1 MGRESDFTQQPNNL
15 QSAETLQSAFVYNQW
30 VNFSRKQSFIV
41 IITIFY
47 TYFFLVLKNK
57 RNIRNSN
64 KLSSHCKGLT
74 QILRK
79 AGWKEWRSLWWWKI
93 PIAAICIFFS
103 LTKEPIL
110 YVFFGCR
117 FMFQYVQR
125 ISLFKR
131 SIYCNFF
138 LAFAAQMGRKNT

>member
-15 QSAETLQSAFVYNQW
+15 RAETLQSAFIYNQW
-30 VNFSRKQSFIV
+30 GNFSRKQSFIV
-41 IITIFY
+41 IITIVY
-47 TYFFLVLKNK
+47 TFFFFKYQEQQQALQRLDANTEKCRLERVKVTLKVVV
-57 RNIRNSN
+57 
-64 KLSSHCKGLT
+64 
-74 QILRK
+74 
-79 AGWKEWRSLWWWKI
+79 KI
-93 PIAAICIFFS
+93 PIAAIFLFFS

-110 YVFFGCR
+110 YVFFGYR

-138 LAFAAQMGRKNT
+138 VAFAAQMGRKKT